1 MTIKITL
8 TKLSSKGFSKS
19 YYNLEECFEDLDKY
33 ICKSCIIT
41 ESDVKKMY
49 PDINFEDEDS
59 DTDYSQE
66 YWVNWHDSFPDD
78 WEERNTYW
86 KITRLLGTACGSE
99 FMVELE
105 DEL

>member
-8 TKLSSKGFSKS
+8 TKLFSKGFSKS
-19 YYNLEECFEDLDKY
+19 YYSLEECFEELDKY

-49 PDINFEDEDS
+49 PDIDFEEEDANQ
-59 DTDYSQE
+59 YEE
-66 YWVNWHDSFPDD
+66 YWDLWNDSFPDD
-78 WEERNTYW
+78 WYERDIYW
-86 KITRLLGTACGSE
+86 KIIRLLGTPCGAE